1 MIFDNPGWKD
11 GQRGDVSRWE
21 QRIAYLEEY
30 ADNRDAEFNYLLS
43 DREKERDAMP
53 FAANLEL

>member
-11 GQRGDVSRWE
+11 GQGGDVSRCK
-21 QRIAYLEEY
+21 QRIVYLEEY

-53 FAANLEL
+53 FVANLEL